1 MPLMQSGCPVQL
13 GLISYDVPRVGVHYT
28 DTCVTL
34 GPKISLLCR
43 LVKTVR
49 VVSGVASRNLSKGSL
64 LVNFPKKSKYDC
76 FLRKKKP
83 FILLIY
89 FRKNLK

>member
-13 GLISYDVPRVGVHYT
+13 GLISYDVPRVGVHYS
-28 DTCVTL
+28 DTCVIL

-49 VVSGVASRNLSKGSL
+49 VVSLQG
-64 LVNFPKKSKYDC
+64 
-76 FLRKKKP
+76 
-83 FILLIY
+83 IY
-89 FRKNLK
+89 RRVHYGKVPEEKQV

>member
-13 GLISYDVPRVGVHYT
+13 NLISYDVPRVGVHYN
-28 DTCVTL
+28 DTCVIL

-49 VVSGVASRNLSKGSL
+49 VVSSVASRNLS
-64 LVNFPKKSKYDC
+64 
-76 FLRKKKP
+76 
-83 FILLIY
+83 
-89 FRKNLK
+89 